1 MLKNFTVIEINKE
14 TPTPAIIIEATK
26 LRLTRG
32 SVETLGYAPFVRFLF
47 DASTKCVAVQVTT
60 DKDKQHLPFSKPEE
74 KQKALAV
81 ICRNSEL
88 LEYIWGMMPEWTR
101 EVKYKANGI
110 FSKEDQAI
118 IFDLKKAQSYTR
130 RSKKAS
136 GADEE

>member
-14 TPTPAIIIEATK
+14 TPTPAIIIGTAK

-47 DASTKCVAVQVTT
+47 DPSTKCVAVQVTSE
-60 DKDKQHLPFSKPEE
+60 KDKQRLQFSKPKE

-88 LEYIWGMMPEWTR
+88 LEYIWAMMPEWTQGG
-101 EVKYKANGI
+101 KYKANGV

-130 RSKKAS
+130 RSKKDS
-136 GADEE
+136 GAAEE

>member
-14 TPTPAIIIEATK
+14 TPTPAIIIETAK

-32 SVETLGYAPFVRFLF
+32 SVETLGCAPFVRFLF
-47 DASTKCVAVQVTT
+47 DPTTKCVAVQVTSE
-60 DKDKQHLPFSKPEE
+60 KDKQRLPFSKPKE

-88 LEYIWGMMPEWTR
+88 LECIWAMMPEWTQGG
-101 EVKYKANGI
+101 KYKANGI

-118 IFDLKKAQSYTR
+118 IFDLKKAQNYTR
-130 RSKKAS
+130 RSKKDS
-136 GADEE
+136 GAAEE